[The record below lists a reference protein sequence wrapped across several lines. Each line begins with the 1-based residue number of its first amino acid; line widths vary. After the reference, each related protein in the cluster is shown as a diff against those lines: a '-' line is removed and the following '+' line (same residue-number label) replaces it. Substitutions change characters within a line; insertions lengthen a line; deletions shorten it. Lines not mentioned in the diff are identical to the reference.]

1 MDGYKMTDNMQTSAI
16 INAGIKI
23 LRETLGIIET
33 EIFITTIKEE
43 SFDYTEWRSD
53 NLFNDMTLDEL
64 VNQAAKYE
72 RDNPD
77 LIPQNAK
84 IIA

>member
-1 MDGYKMTDNMQTSAI
+1 MQTSAI
-16 INAGIKI
+16 MTAGIKI

-33 EIFITTIKEE
+33 EIFITNIREE
-43 SFDYTEWRSD
+43 NFDYTEWRSD
-53 NLFNDMTLDEL
+53 NLFNDMILDEL

>member
-1 MDGYKMTDNMQTSAI
+1 MTDNMQTSAI
-16 INAGIKI
+16 MTAGIKV

-53 NLFNDMTLDEL
+53 NLFNDMTLEDL
-64 VNQAAKYE
+64 VNQAAEFE
-72 RDNPD
+72 RDNPS
-77 LIPQNAK
+77 LVPQNAK